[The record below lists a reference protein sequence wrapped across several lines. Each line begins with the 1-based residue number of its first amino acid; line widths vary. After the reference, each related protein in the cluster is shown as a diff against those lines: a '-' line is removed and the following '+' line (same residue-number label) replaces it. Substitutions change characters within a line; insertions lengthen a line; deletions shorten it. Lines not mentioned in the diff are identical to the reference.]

1 MREGEWAGRLRE
13 SFEALN
19 RGDVDAALAWCHP
32 EIEIKRVDGSTD
44 EHDLVRGREAVVE
57 FLAPDVFERQTLEPL
72 DVFEFLAPDVFERQ
86 TLEPLD
92 VFEGERVAVAHTIFR
107 ATGSAS
113 GLETAVETWIVY
125 SIGEDGLVRRIEN
138 WTRREDAAR
147 ASGLDLEAS
156 GT

>member
-1 MREGEWAGRLRE
+1 MPEGEWAGRVRE

-32 EIEIKRVDGSTD
+32 EVELKRVDGSPD
-44 EHDLVRGREAVVE
+44 ERDLVRGRDAV
-57 FLAPDVFERQTLEPL
+57 A
-72 DVFEFLAPDVFERQ
+72 EFLAPDVFERQ

-113 GLETAVETWIVY
+113 GLETEVETWIVY

-147 ASGLDLEAS
+147 SSGLDLQAS
-156 GT
+156 GI